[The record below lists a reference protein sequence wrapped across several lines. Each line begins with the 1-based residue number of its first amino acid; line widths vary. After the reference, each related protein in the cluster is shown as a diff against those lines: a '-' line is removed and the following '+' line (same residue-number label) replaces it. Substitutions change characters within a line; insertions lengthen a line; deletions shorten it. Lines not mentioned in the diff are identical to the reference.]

1 MPVNNTFFIKK
12 LEQFENCFAL
22 ISQLTHMPYVE
33 CDEESGND
41 CVFLFSEEEKA
52 KEAAAAYLDKKAV
65 RVNVA
70 KIPKANIKGFIS
82 SLYGLG
88 INMVVL
94 EEDENVEM
102 PLELLAPPPDK
113 KTLQNTKIPTINP
126 DVQLTTL
133 YFLQEARRKIIR
145 SDDEKKKLR
154 EMEEEMAVNLF
165 RSLFILAVDNTTE
178 PETLPDG
185 KKNYKLPM
193 VKTQDG
199 SSFVPV
205 YTDMPEFQKMNA
217 RFRDMKF
224 RLLPVPYQD
233 LIRFVPAQAKGVVI
247 NPAGFDLVL
256 TKEALQKLSEMY
268 G

>member
-12 LEQFENCFAL
+12 LEQFDNCYVL

-33 CDEESGND
+33 CDEETGND

-52 KEAAAAYLDKKAV
+52 KETAAAYLDKKAV
-65 RVNVA
+65 RINVA
-70 KIPKANIKGFIS
+70 KIEKARIKGFIS

-102 PLELLAPPPDK
+102 PLELLAAAPDK
-113 KTLQNTKIPTINP
+113 NTFQNTKIPLINP
-126 DVQLTTL
+126 EVQLTTL
-133 YFLQEARRKIIR
+133 YFLQEARRKVIR
-145 SDDEKKKLR
+145 SDEDRKHLR

-178 PETLPDG
+178 PEVLPDG
-185 KKNYKLPM
+185 KKNYRLPM

-205 YTDMPEFQKMNA
+205 YSDMAEFQKMNA

-224 RLLPVPYQD
+224 RLLPVPYKD
-233 LIRFVPAQAKGVVI
+233 LIRFVPEQAKGVVI
-247 NPAGFDLVL
+247 NPSGFDLVL
-256 TKEALQKLSEMY
+256 TKEALQKLPEQY